1 MAAAKRRKKRA
12 SEEAPTRESVRPA
25 RSATLPVPPFTKT
38 LKFSASARSIASAR
52 PEALVA
58 WVAEG
63 DRKVSGPDEG
73 RLKVTLDALLA
84 SEGFKGKKGA
94 TLVFHT
100 AGRFAPRRVILAGLG
115 SRARYDLEAI
125 RQASAAAAAA
135 AAAATATTVTYT
147 APPSPP
153 AVREGDGEA
162 ARAVGEGFLL
172 GTYRLRKYFTGE
184 ERQSSASLRSG
195 EILVSRADLAGAK
208 RGARS
213 ASDVCSVTNLTRDL
227 VNEPAGSLTPVIMAG
242 YARALARGA
251 GLECTIHDEKDLDR
265 LGMGAFLAVS
275 RGSHQPPRMIH
286 LVYRPR
292 GTPQRKIA
300 LVGKGLTFDSGGLSL
315 KTATGMET
323 MKLDKG
329 GASAVLGVML
339 GLAAAKPPVEVHGLM
354 GMTENMPGGAAV
366 KPGDVV
372 KTCMGKTVEI
382 LNTDAEGRLVLADVL
397 GYARGLGV
405 EEIIDLATLTGA
417 CTIAL
422 GPLASGLFTEDDEL
436 AAALTA
442 AAERAGEKLWRLP
455 MYEESRDQLRSE
467 IADIKNTA
475 DRYGGASS
483 AALFL
488 REFAAGGRVRWAHL
502 DIAGPAFM
510 EGDRHPYM
518 RRGATGVG
526 VRTLMAYLT
535 SSPGSR

>member
-12 SEEAPTRESVRPA
+12 SAEAPKRESAPPA
-25 RSATLPVPPFTKT
+25 PPVPPVPPFTKT
-38 LKFSASARSIASAR
+38 LRFSASARSIASAR

-58 WVAEG
+58 WVVEG
-63 DRKVSGPDEG
+63 DKKVSGPGEG
-73 RLKVTLDALLA
+73 RLKEALDALVA
-84 SEGFKGKKGA
+84 SEGFKGRKGA

-115 SRARYDLEAI
+115 SRARYGLESI
-125 RQASAAAAAA
+125 RQASGAAAAAA
-135 AAAATATTVTYT
+135 ASATASSVTYT
-147 APPSPP
+147 APPAPP
-153 AVREGDGEA
+153 AVRPGDGEA

-213 ASDVCSVTNLTRDL
+213 ASDVCTVTNLARDL

-251 GLECTIHDEKDLDR
+251 GLECTIHDEKDLEK

-292 GTPQRKIA
+292 GTPLRRIA

-315 KTATGMET
+315 KTAAGMET

-329 GASAVLGVML
+329 GASAVLGAML
-339 GLAAAKPPVEVHGLM
+339 GLAAAKPPIEVHGLM
-354 GMTENMPGGAAV
+354 GMTENMPGGSAV

-372 KTCMGKTVEI
+372 KTCTGKTVEI

-417 CTIAL
+417 CMIAL
-422 GPLASGLFTEDDEL
+422 GPLASGLFTEDDDL

-442 AAERAGEKLWRLP
+442 AADRAGEKLWRLP
-455 MYEESRDQLRSE
+455 MYEEYREQLRSE

-475 DRYGGASS
+475 DRYGGAST

-488 REFAAGGRVRWAHL
+488 REFAGGGRVRWAHL
-502 DIAGPAFM
+502 DIAGPAFL
-510 EGDRHPYM
+510 ESDRHPYM

-526 VRTLMAYLT
+526 VRTLLAYLT